1 MTLLKRR
8 IADTDDKLK
17 EMKDARKASDKA
29 RRHQVK
35 QTRADHERKV
45 LLVGE
50 AILRRVDR
58 GEMDEAEFRQIMD
71 DALSRPADR
80 ALFGLDDDDPSA

>member
-1 MTLLKRR
+1 MTLFKRR

-35 QTRADHERKV
+35 QTRADRERKV
-45 LLVGE
+45 LLIGE
-50 AILRRVDR
+50 AILHRIDR
-58 GEMDEAEFRQIMD
+58 GEMDEAEFRQIMEE
-71 DALSRPADR
+71 ALSRQADR
-80 ALFGLDDDDPSA
+80 ALFGLDEDPSA